1 MENEEKITGKEVSFW
16 LESATGTDYPKLEK
30 GLKVDVVILGGG
42 IAGITAATLL
52 KETGHT
58 VAVIE
63 ADRIVKGVTVGTTAK
78 ISMGPNM
85 IYKDFISKLGK
96 SKAQD
101 FANANIKAVEKIA
114 DIIRE
119 RKIDCEFKRLPLYI
133 YTESDEKSDE
143 IKGEFEAAR
152 ELGLP
157 VTYTEEVPLPFRT
170 SPAIKYENQAQF
182 HPRKYLLALSKYI
195 IGNGS
200 YIFEKTCAITV
211 KNGQI
216 KEVVTDQGSIMADK
230 VVVAT
235 NTPVYDPDQLY
246 KHLHSGRSY
255 VLALYAE
262 GNFPE
267 GMFIDFNPVHTYRT
281 TPTDKGNLI
290 IVAGDHSPVDVP
302 DKNVYYGR
310 LENYARQHLNV
321 KSIEYRW
328 TSTDSVTDDGL
339 PLIGMTSQEGIYVA
353 TGFGFWGMTNGTTA
367 AMIIADLINGKENKF
382 TYLFNPLRFL

>member
-1 MENEEKITGKEVSFW
+1 MEKEEKVMGKEVSYW
-16 LESATGTDYPKLEK
+16 LESSSETDFPKLEE

-42 IAGITAATLL
+42 IAGITAAALI

-85 IYKDFISKLGK
+85 IYKNLMSRLGK
-96 SKAQD
+96 SKALD

-114 DIIRE
+114 DIVRE
-119 RKIDCEFKRLPLYI
+119 RKIYCEFKRLPLYI
-133 YTESDEKSDE
+133 YTESDKIDK
-143 IKGEFEAAR
+143 IKGEFQAAT

-157 VTYTEEVPLPFRT
+157 VSYTEDVPLPFKT
-170 SPAIKYENQAQF
+170 GPAIKYENQAQF
-182 HPRKYLLALSKYI
+182 HPRKYLLALSKYV

-200 YIFEKTCAITV
+200 YIFEKTSAITI
-211 KNGQI
+211 KNGET
-216 KEVVTDQGSIMADK
+216 KEVVTDQGSIMANK
-230 VVVAT
+230 VIVAT

-281 TPTDKGNLI
+281 TPTDKGNMI

-302 DKNVYYGR
+302 DKNVYFSR
-310 LENYARQHLNV
+310 LENYVCQHLNV

-328 TSTDSVTDDGL
+328 FCNDNTTDDSL
-339 PLIGMTSQEGIYVA
+339 PFIGMTSQEGIYVA
-353 TGFGFWGMTNGTTA
+353 AGFGFWGMTNGTTA
-367 AMIIADLINGKENKF
+367 AMVIADQINGQENKF

>member
-1 MENEEKITGKEVSFW
+1 MEKEEKVMGKEISYW
-16 LESATGTDYPKLEK
+16 LESSLATDFPKLEE

-52 KETGHT
+52 KENGHT

-85 IYKDFISKLGK
+85 IYKNLMSRLGK

-114 DIIRE
+114 DIVRE
-119 RKIDCEFKRLPLYI
+119 RKIYCEFKRLPLYI
-133 YTESDEKSDE
+133 YTESDEKIDE
-143 IKGEFEAAR
+143 IKDEFEAAK

-157 VTYTEEVPLPFRT
+157 VSYTEDVPLPFKT
-170 SPAIKYENQAQF
+170 CPAIEYAKQAQF
-182 HPRKYLLALSKYI
+182 HPRKYLLALSEYVT
-195 IGNGS
+195 GNGS
-200 YIFEKTCAITV
+200 YIFEKTSAITV
-211 KNGQI
+211 KNGET
-216 KEVVTDQGSIMADK
+216 KEVVTDQGSIMANK
-230 VVVAT
+230 VIVAT

-281 TPTDKGNLI
+281 TPTDKGNMI

-302 DKNVYYGR
+302 DRDVYFSR
-310 LENYARQHLNV
+310 LENYARHHLNV
-321 KSIEYRW
+321 KSVEYRW
-328 TSTDSVTDDGL
+328 LCKDNATDDSL
-339 PLIGMTSQEGIYVA
+339 PFIGMTSQEGIYVA
-353 TGFGFWGMTNGTTA
+353 AGFGFWGMTNGTSA
-367 AMIIADLINGKENKF
+367 AMVIADLINGKENKF

>member
-1 MENEEKITGKEVSFW
+1 MEKEEKVMGKEISYW
-16 LESATGTDYPKLEK
+16 LESSPATDFPKLEE

-52 KETGHT
+52 KENGHT

-63 ADRIVKGVTVGTTAK
+63 ADRIVKGVTVGSTAK

-85 IYKDFISKLGK
+85 IYKNLMSRLGK

-114 DIIRE
+114 DIVRE
-119 RKIDCEFKRLPLYI
+119 RKIYCEFKRLPLYI
-133 YTESDEKSDE
+133 YTESDEKIDE
-143 IKGEFEAAR
+143 IKDEFEAAK

-157 VTYTEEVPLPFRT
+157 VSYTEDVPLPFKT
-170 SPAIKYENQAQF
+170 GPAIEYAKQAQF
-182 HPRKYLLALSKYI
+182 HPRKYLLALSEYVT
-195 IGNGS
+195 GNGS
-200 YIFEKTCAITV
+200 YIFEKTSAITV
-211 KNGQI
+211 KNGEI
-216 KEVVTDQGSIMADK
+216 KEVVTDQGSIMANK
-230 VVVAT
+230 VIVAT

-281 TPTDKGNLI
+281 TPTDKGNMI

-302 DKNVYYGR
+302 DRDVYFSR
-310 LENYARQHLNV
+310 LENYARHHLNV
-321 KSIEYRW
+321 KSVEYRW
-328 TSTDSVTDDGL
+328 FCKDNATDDSL
-339 PLIGMTSQEGIYVA
+339 PFIGMTSQEGIYVA
-353 TGFGFWGMTNGTTA
+353 AGFGFWGMTNGTSA
-367 AMIIADLINGKENKF
+367 AMVIADLINGKENKF

>member
-1 MENEEKITGKEVSFW
+1 MI
-16 LESATGTDYPKLEK
+16 
-30 GLKVDVVILGGG
+30 ILGGG

-85 IYKDFISKLGK
+85 IYKNLISKLGK

-133 YTESDEKSDE
+133 YTESDEKIDE
-143 IKGEFEAAR
+143 LKGEFEAAR

-157 VTYTEEVPLPFRT
+157 VSYIEEVPLPFKT
-170 SPAIKYENQAQF
+170 GPAIKYENQAQF

-200 YIFEKTCAITV
+200 YIFEKTSCYYCQKWTNQGSSDRSGLN
-211 KNGQI
+211 NGQQSDSCN
-216 KEVVTDQGSIMADK
+216 KYTSI
-230 VVVAT
+230 
-235 NTPVYDPDQLY
+235 
-246 KHLHSGRSY
+246 
-255 VLALYAE
+255 
-262 GNFPE
+262 
-267 GMFIDFNPVHTYRT
+267 
-281 TPTDKGNLI
+281 
-290 IVAGDHSPVDVP
+290 
-302 DKNVYYGR
+302 
-310 LENYARQHLNV
+310 
-321 KSIEYRW
+321 
-328 TSTDSVTDDGL
+328 
-339 PLIGMTSQEGIYVA
+339 
-353 TGFGFWGMTNGTTA
+353 
-367 AMIIADLINGKENKF
+367 
-382 TYLFNPLRFL
+382 